1 MENNIIKIIQDY
13 IVVDEKVRLESKL
26 IEDLNV
32 DSLQMMAILSE
43 IEALKNVQIS
53 YSKLRDVIT
62 VQDLINC
69 VERKKYGN

>member
-1 MENNIIKIIQDY
+1 LENNIIKIIQDY